1 MASDEHLIISLANVQ
16 SIKLL
21 FETFQV
27 LLKVAQLK
35 ISSDPQILSISYV
48 YKNLDSIS
56 LNKI

>member
-35 ISSDPQILSISYV
+35 ISSDPQILSISHV
-48 YKNLDSIS
+48 S
-56 LNKI
+56 